1 MSVFVGNNG
10 LLLLLLLRLH
20 SRCLELKDW
29 HPSEVEGY
37 NNGRCLLE

>member
-1 MSVFVGNNG
+1 MTVFVGNNG
-10 LLLLLLLRLH
+10 LLLLLLRLH
-20 SRCLELKDW
+20 SRCLEPEDW

>member
-1 MSVFVGNNG
+1 MPISIGNNG
-10 LLLLLLLRLH
+10 SSLLRSH

-37 NNGRCLLE
+37 NNGRCPLE